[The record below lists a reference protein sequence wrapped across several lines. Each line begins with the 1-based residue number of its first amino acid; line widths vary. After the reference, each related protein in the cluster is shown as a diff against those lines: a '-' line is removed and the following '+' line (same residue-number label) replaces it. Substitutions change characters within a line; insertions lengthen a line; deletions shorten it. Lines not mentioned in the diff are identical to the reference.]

1 MNITKP
7 PKDNHGFIYI
17 LSNESMEGIYKI
29 GLTTNSVFQRVR
41 ELNSTGVPT
50 RFVPEKFF
58 QIKVEHLR
66 TVEAAIHSKLKE
78 KGHHHGKEFFKIDLQ
93 HCCECVEDTIYEV
106 TGELSTDIIGLA
118 KERKEEADRK
128 RLWEFYE
135 RDRRKK
141 LLQSENEKIK
151 TKRKVWVDEQLSK
164 EKKGVKEQL
173 IKFFVVL
180 FIYPIL
186 IVIGLL
192 LYNILAPG
200 WATIINVVV
209 GIWLYVRSKNSAQK
223 KLEELKKNAELNF
236 PEVTIDDIPALC
248 YVPAKPVI
256 SKIHKTAATKLN
268 VCTDR
273 VVGKKTNENVER
285 PTKKI
290 DAALK
295 NQLELDLKMERTK
308 PSKEA
313 YLNFARLLID
323 KREKQTSQNNNH
335 HLPLSSSDKT

>member
-66 TVEAAIHSKLKE
+66 TVEAAVHSRLKD
-78 KGHHHGKEFFKIDLQ
+78 KGHHHGKEFFKVDLQ
-93 HCCECVEDTIYEV
+93 YCCECVEDTIYEV
-106 TGELSTDIIGLA
+106 TGELSPDIIGLA

-141 LLQSENEKIK
+141 QLQSENEKIK
-151 TKRKVWVDEQLSK
+151 TKRKEWIDEQLSK
-164 EKKGVKEQL
+164 EKKDIKEQSV
-173 IKFFVVL
+173 KFFVVF

-192 LYNILAPG
+192 LYNVLAPG

-209 GIWLYVRSKNSAQK
+209 GVWLYVKSKNSAQK
-223 KLEELKKNAELNF
+223 KLEELNKSAELTF
-236 PEVTIDDIPALC
+236 PEVTIDDIPTLS

-256 SKIHKTAATKLN
+256 SKIHKTASTKLS
-268 VCTDR
+268 VCSDE
-273 VVGKKTNENVER
+273 VVGIKTNKNVEES
-285 PTKKI
+285 PSKKI
-290 DAALK
+290 DATLK
-295 NQLELDLKMERTK
+295 NQLELDLEMERTK

-313 YLNFARLLID
+313 YLNLARLLID
-323 KREKQTSQNNNH
+323 KRKKQLNENNH
-335 HLPLSSSDKT
+335 LPFSSSDKT